1 MWPKKTL
8 ISTEAVHWNMMK
20 LTGLMRSILLTAGQE
35 DAVRSTA
42 LVPVPVNYRPLSDS
56 RLISMIL
63 IIHFPGEP
71 KIIIAFRA
79 NPISQ
84 PLILNK
90 SFFYCASSLQI
101 HVCKPTRLKKVT
113 AHRLAGRSRGMWY
126 LEVRQ
131 TWWRKPG
138 GKNVSCCRNE
148 PQIKPQIRNLK
159 IYTCLSLTT
168 SFWLIF
174 WTKLFFW
181 I

>member
-1 MWPKKTL
+1 
-8 ISTEAVHWNMMK
+8 MMK
-20 LTGLMRSILLTAGQE
+20 LTGLMRSILLRAGQE

-101 HVCKPTRLKKVT
+101 HVCKPPRFKKVT

-131 TWWRKPG
+131 KWWRKPG
-138 GKNVSCCRNE
+138 KKMSLAVVIN
-148 PQIKPQIRNLK
+148 QIKPQISNLK

-174 WTKLFFW
+174 WTKLFLLDLGKAAC
-181 I
+181 

>member
-1 MWPKKTL
+1 
-8 ISTEAVHWNMMK
+8 MMK

-101 HVCKPTRLKKVT
+101 HVCKPTRLKKGYSAQTCRKKSWDVIF
-113 AHRLAGRSRGMWY
+113 RG
-126 LEVRQ
+126 Q
-131 TWWRKPG
+131 TDLMKKTWE
-138 GKNVSCCRNE
+138 KNVSCCRN
-148 PQIKPQIRNLK
+148 
-159 IYTCLSLTT
+159 
-168 SFWLIF
+168 
-174 WTKLFFW
+174 
-181 I
+181 